1 MSYKFIMGEEEK
13 NEVVEQVDSSKKDT
27 KSTQEDE
34 DANRNFAKRGI
45 NKTICCECGAKTY
58 TMYAY
63 TKGRG
68 FLCPKCKTKKR
79 DEMFKE

>member
-1 MSYKFIMGEEEK
+1 MGQEEK
-13 NEVVEQVDSSKKDT
+13 TGEAVK
-27 KSTQEDE
+27 EDE
-34 DANRNFAKRGI
+34 DAQRNFAKRGI

-68 FLCPKCKTKKR
+68 FLCPKCKQKKR
-79 DEMFKE
+79 EEMFK